1 MAAQLQPLLLL
12 WQTITSTNSALK
24 AVSHGMA
31 VEKAAPVDAFVAMES
46 EAALKLVNMVAGA
59 MNSADRVLKGADLL
73 TADVKTITTSLAAG
87 TVPDPWDA
95 KWEGPDSPAMWLQA
109 VVKKKLAI
117 DEWLDSVRS
126 GAALSKPVFLAS
138 MFNPQV
144 FLNAL
149 RQQTSRT
156 SEPPVAIDDLR
167 LVCVWGEAA
176 SRSMGTLP
184 CALCGLSL
192 QGALFTA
199 GGTLSDARA
208 DTPTVVPL
216 PTCIIAFIPK
226 HLDDP
231 QPDAGSVMLPVYE
244 GLDRSKLL
252 AKLRMPCKNNE
263 QSKWIMAGTAIFVSA
278 E

>member
-1 MAAQLQPLLLL
+1 M
-12 WQTITSTNSALK
+12 
-24 AVSHGMA
+24 
-31 VEKAAPVDAFVAMES
+31 
-46 EAALKLVNMVAGA
+46 
-59 MNSADRVLKGADLL
+59 
-73 TADVKTITTSLAAG
+73 
-87 TVPDPWDA
+87 
-95 KWEGPDSPAMWLQA
+95 
-109 VVKKKLAI
+109 VKKKLAI

-208 DTPTVVPL
+208 DTPTVTTPSLHSPCTL
-216 PTCIIAFIPK
+216 PA
-226 HLDDP
+226 HLNYP
-231 QPDAGSVMLPVYE
+231 STFHLGCGMHA
-244 GLDRSKLL
+244 R
-252 AKLRMPCKNNE
+252 
-263 QSKWIMAGTAIFVSA
+263 
-278 E
+278 

>member
-1 MAAQLQPLLLL
+1 
-12 WQTITSTNSALK
+12 
-24 AVSHGMA
+24 
-31 VEKAAPVDAFVAMES
+31 
-46 EAALKLVNMVAGA
+46 
-59 MNSADRVLKGADLL
+59 
-73 TADVKTITTSLAAG
+73 
-87 TVPDPWDA
+87 
-95 KWEGPDSPAMWLQA
+95 
-109 VVKKKLAI
+109 
-117 DEWLDSVRS
+117 VRN
-126 GAALSKPVFLAS
+126 GAALSKPVFLAN

-144 FLNAL
+144 FLNSL

-184 CALCGLSL
+184 CALSGLSL

-208 DTPTVVPL
+208 DTPTVTTPSTAIRAAFLSLPVQCMPTLSGWHDRVTLCESAILSLSMLARLALTPACHYRVRFAPRHATYPRSWRQVVPL

-231 QPDAGSVMLPVYE
+231 QPDAGSVVLPVYE

-252 AKLRMPCKNNE
+252 AKLRMPCKNSE
-263 QSKWIMAGTAIFVSA
+263 QSRWIMAGTAIFVSA